1 MAGYSIR
8 PAISSGPVPSRI
20 GAELSTNQRTL
31 ISDSGTGSAVEP
43 GKTPAGG
50 NARGMLVAG
59 MPVGVVP
66 GVVVLPPAGVVY
78 VEGLVEQLQEQQQ
91 TGLQQRHELQHPHPH
106 PHPPMLACPPL

>member
-1 MAGYSIR
+1 MPLIVPENRFGLLST
-8 PAISSGPVPSRI
+8 AISSGPVPSRI

-91 TGLQQRHELQHPHPH
+91 TGLQQRHE
-106 PHPPMLACPPL
+106 